1 MHVHDAYDTIVVFRV
16 HTHGKCR
23 LHHKLEFCQKG
34 WVDLAGFF
42 STGSTGASFDISYS
56 VLYGSSGIYKNK
68 DTVSL
73 ARQRWMLLA

>member
-34 WVDLAGFF
+34 WVDLAGFLVRDRPGLP
-42 STGSTGASFDISYS
+42 STYPTVCYTEVQVSIKIRILS
-56 VLYGSSGIYKNK
+56 V
-68 DTVSL
+68 
-73 ARQRWMLLA
+73 